1 MIPWDW
7 PAGRYHREQ
16 LPQGQSWQC
25 RGVACDWLP
34 NSPCDWSTF
43 WPQRPAAENRIPSP
57 HSRWSSGNAAG
68 WSPSTRR
75 TIMFTAGVCMIGETS
90 KSKLYFESIH
100 PSRLPQ
106 EWLLS
111 KTYGCELPDNTDADH
126 LVALTGQL
134 GDVLV
139 NRLLF
144 NKLTQLFSLINIQ
157 INISFSATI
166 SHTHTQRSWMYI
178 SLKRL
183 PGPAVTALCSRY
195 VLCSSVTGLV
205 GEQICCFPS
214 GNLSMQTDRE
224 QCQKV
229 SSVRYW
235 SHHIISSQHA
245 GSCCSSVRSEPSP
258 RLEREWRAGRPRP
271 APGGTD
277 AGTGSSGR
285 TADGPDWREWS
296 PTAGLVQIKTK
307 QLGSYTTYL
316 V

>member
-144 NKLTQLFSLINIQ
+144 NKLPQLFSLINIQ

-214 GNLSMQTDRE
+214 GNACVVSLNADRQRAVSESLLCVLLITSHNFQPTCWQLLQLSEKRT
-224 QCQKV
+224 
-229 SSVRYW
+229 
-235 SHHIISSQHA
+235 I
-245 GSCCSSVRSEPSP
+245 
-258 RLEREWRAGRPRP
+258 
-271 APGGTD
+271 T
-277 AGTGSSGR
+277 SSGARVKSWSASSSTRWYRRRNRKQWEDSRR
-285 TADGPDWREWS
+285 TRLKGVVTNSRPG
-296 PTAGLVQIKTK
+296 TN
-307 QLGSYTTYL
+307 
-316 V
+316 